1 MPKPAACQLDDQLVK
16 IFLLLVWFIRSSE
29 TLNGSPKR
37 SSLELSKFAGSPR
50 DRFLAISESK
60 ANYLTPDLTL

>member
-16 IFLLLVWFIRSSE
+16 IFILLVWFTRCSE
-29 TLNGSPKR
+29 TLNR
-37 SSLELSKFAGSPR
+37 SSLESSKSARSPR
-50 DRFLAISESK
+50 GRFLAISESK